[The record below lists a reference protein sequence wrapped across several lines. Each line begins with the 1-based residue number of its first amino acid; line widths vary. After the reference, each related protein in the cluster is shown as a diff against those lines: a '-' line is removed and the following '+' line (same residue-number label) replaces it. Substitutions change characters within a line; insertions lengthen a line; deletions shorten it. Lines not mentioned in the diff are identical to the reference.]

1 MKNKL
6 LNFLYST
13 GRGLIS
19 FCLAYAVILK
29 IGYGSFILFGEPK
42 FPEI

>member
-1 MKNKL
+1 MKAKL

-13 GRGLIS
+13 GKGVVSL
-19 FCLAYAVILK
+19 CLAYAVILK
-29 IGYGSFILFGEPK
+29 IGYGSFILFGESK